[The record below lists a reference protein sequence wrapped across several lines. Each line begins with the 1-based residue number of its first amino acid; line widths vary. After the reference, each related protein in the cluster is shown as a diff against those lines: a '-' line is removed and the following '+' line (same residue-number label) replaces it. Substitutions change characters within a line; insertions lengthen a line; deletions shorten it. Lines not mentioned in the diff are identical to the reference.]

1 MFVRIRLMVSP
12 PLRST
17 PPVRYDTPREV
28 TIMRRLLLLLLVL
41 IVPAAPAH
49 ATFSIVAI
57 DPATGDLGVAVASRY
72 FAVGAVVPWAEAGV
86 GAIAT
91 QAGVNVGYGPRA
103 LELLRQ
109 GLTAQQVLDR
119 LLAEDTFPRKDAR
132 QVAIVDAKGN
142 VAVFTGD
149 AANAWR
155 GHVRGGA
162 WSAQGNILVGQ
173 HVVEA
178 MGRAFERTSDEL
190 AEKLYAAL
198 EAGDLA
204 GGDSR
209 GRQSA
214 SILVV
219 RKGGG
224 RNTNNDRYV
233 FINVDDHP
241 DPMRELRRLLNIQ
254 MGINHGSALTRALS
268 ESRFDDALTSAA
280 KLAVYQPLDAA
291 QHMRL
296 GFVAY
301 LAGRTDR
308 ALAAFARARELTLP
322 EQFKAAWEQQSARTP
337 AFRKVLDDAA
347 FVGRVFG
354 APSP

>member
-1 MFVRIRLMVSP
+1 MKN
-12 PLRST
+12 
-17 PPVRYDTPREV
+17 
-28 TIMRRLLLLLLVL
+28 LLLSAALLLASA
-41 IVPAAPAH
+41 VPAS
-49 ATFSIVAI
+49 ATFSIVGI
-57 DPATGDLGVAVASRY
+57 DPVTGDLGIAVASRY
-72 FAVGAVVPWAEAGV
+72 FAVGAVVPWADAGV
-86 GAIAT
+86 GAVAT

-109 GLTAQQVLDR
+109 GLTAQQVMDKLFE
-119 LLAEDTFPRKDAR
+119 EDTFPGKNSR
-132 QVAIVDAKGN
+132 QLAIVDARGN

-155 GHVRGGA
+155 GHVKGKT

-178 MGRAFERTSDEL
+178 MGRAFEQTNDEL

-198 EAGDLA
+198 KAGDDA

-233 FINVDDHP
+233 FVNVDDHA
-241 DPMRELRRLLNIQ
+241 DPMSELRRLMNIQ
-254 MGINHGSALTRALS
+254 MTINHGGAINRALAAGDLAKALAS
-268 ESRFDDALTSAA
+268 ADKVAGYSPNDAGVHVRA
-280 KLAVYQPLDAA
+280 
-291 QHMRL
+291 
-296 GFVAY
+296 GFIAY
-301 LAGRTDR
+301 LAGNRDR
-308 ALAAFARARELTLP
+308 ATAAFTRAKQLTLP
-322 EQFKAAWEQQSARTP
+322 AQFKALWDGQSTRTP
-337 AFRKVLDDAA
+337 AFAKVLEDRA
-347 FVGRVFG
+347 FVAAVLG
-354 APSP
+354 AQ

>member
-1 MFVRIRLMVSP
+1 
-12 PLRST
+12 
-17 PPVRYDTPREV
+17 
-28 TIMRRLLLLLLVL
+28 MRALVLFATLLLGSAT
-41 IVPAAPAH
+41 PAF
-49 ATFSIVAI
+49 ATFSIVGF
-57 DPATGDLGVAVASRY
+57 DPATGDLGIAVASRY
-72 FAVGAVVPWAEAGV
+72 FAVGAVVPWADAGV

-119 LLAEDTFPRKDAR
+119 LLAEDTFPRKEAR

-142 VAVFTGD
+142 VAVYTGD

-155 GHVRGGA
+155 GHVTGKT

-178 MGRAFERTSDEL
+178 MGRAFEATNDEL

-198 EAGDLA
+198 KAGDDA

-233 FINVDDHP
+233 FVNVDDHP
-241 DPMRELRRLLNIQ
+241 DPMHELRRLLNLQ
-254 MGINHGSALTRALS
+254 MSINWGGPLNRVAHRGQVRRRAEGGRESSPAISRSSRHSTCGWGSSPISPATA
-268 ESRFDDALTSAA
+268 SA
-280 KLAVYQPLDAA
+280 
-291 QHMRL
+291 RW
-296 GFVAY
+296 
-301 LAGRTDR
+301 RR
-308 ALAAFARARELTLP
+308 SRARRQLTLP
-322 EQFKAAWEQQSARTP
+322 AQFKTHLGQPAAKRGVQEGRRRRRAGRC
-337 AFRKVLDDAA
+337 AFPKDAIAWRPMRKLLV
-347 FVGRVFG
+347 
-354 APSP
+354 

>member
-1 MFVRIRLMVSP
+1 
-12 PLRST
+12 
-17 PPVRYDTPREV
+17 
-28 TIMRRLLLLLLVL
+28 MRHVVLALTLLLGMAL
-41 IVPAAPAH
+41 PAH

-57 DPATGDLGVAVASRY
+57 DPVTGDLGIAVASRY
-72 FAVGAVVPWAEAGV
+72 FAVGAVVPWADAGV
-86 GAIAT
+86 GAVAT

-132 QVAIVDAKGN
+132 QVAIVDARGN
-142 VAVFTGD
+142 VAAFTGD

-155 GHVRGGA
+155 GHVTGRT
-162 WSAQGNILVGQ
+162 WSAQGNILVGR

-178 MGRAFERTSDEL
+178 MGRAFEDTHDEL

-198 EAGDLA
+198 KAGDDA

-233 FINVDDHP
+233 FVNVDDHP
-241 DPMRELRRLLNIQ
+241 DPMLELRRLLNLQ
-254 MGINHGSALTRALS
+254 MSINHAGALTRALA
-268 ESRFDDALTSAA
+268 ENRFAEALASAE
-280 KLAVYQPLDAA
+280 KLAAYQPLDAA
-291 QHMRL
+291 QHVRL

-301 LAGRTDR
+301 VADRTER
-308 ALAAFARARELTLP
+308 ALAAFTRAQQLTLP
-322 EQFKAAWEQQSARTP
+322 AQFKSLWADHSARVP
-337 AFRKVLDDAA
+337 AFRIVLEDTA
-347 FVGRVFG
+347 FVAQVFAA
-354 APSP
+354 AP

>member
-1 MFVRIRLMVSP
+1 M
-12 PLRST
+12 RS
-17 PPVRYDTPREV
+17 
-28 TIMRRLLLLLLVL
+28 LLLLLAFLL
-41 IVPAAPAH
+41 LPLPAH
-49 ATFSIVAI
+49 ATFSIVAY
-57 DPATGDLGVAVASRY
+57 DPVTGDLGIAVASRY

-91 QAGVNVGYGPRA
+91 QANVNVGYGARA

-109 GLTAQQVLDR
+109 GLTAQQVMDKLFE
-119 LLAEDTFPRKDAR
+119 EDAFPGKDGR
-132 QVAIVDAKGN
+132 QIAIVDARGN

-155 GHVRGGA
+155 GHVKGKT
-162 WSAQGNILVGQ
+162 WSAQGNILVGS

-178 MGRAFERTSDEL
+178 MGRAFESTDDEL

-198 EAGDLA
+198 KAGDEA

-233 FINVDDHP
+233 FVNVVDHP
-241 DPMRELRRLLNIQ
+241 EPMRELRRLMDIQ
-254 MGINHGSALTRALS
+254 MGINHQGALKRSLRDGNFDAALKSA
-268 ESRFDDALTSAA
+268 E
-280 KLAVYQPLDAA
+280 KLATYQPLDAA
-291 QHMRL
+291 QHVRL

-301 LAGRTDR
+301 LAGKTDR
-308 ALAAFARARELTLP
+308 SLAAFNRAKQLTLP
-322 EQFKAAWEQQSARTP
+322 AQFKTAWDAAARN
-337 AFRKVLDDAA
+337 AAYKKAVDDAA
-347 FVGRVFG
+347 FVAKVFG
-354 APSP
+354 SLQ

>member
-1 MFVRIRLMVSP
+1 MHRF
-12 PLRST
+12 
-17 PPVRYDTPREV
+17 
-28 TIMRRLLLLLLVL
+28 LLLLSLLL
-41 IVPAAPAH
+41 IPAVPAQ

-57 DPATGDLGVAVASRY
+57 DPVTGDLGIAVASRY

-91 QAGVNVGYGPRA
+91 QAGVNVGYGPRG

-119 LLAEDTFPRKDAR
+119 LLAEDAFPRKDAR

-142 VAVFTGD
+142 VAVFTGE

-155 GHVRGGA
+155 GHVTGKT
-162 WSAQGNILVGQ
+162 WSAQGNILVGE

-178 MGRAFERTSDEL
+178 MGRAFDNTNDEL

-198 EAGDLA
+198 KAGDEA

-214 SILVV
+214 SILVM

-233 FINVDDHP
+233 FVNVDDHP
-241 DPMRELRRLLNIQ
+241 DPMRELRRLMDLQ
-254 MGINHGSALTRALS
+254 MSINHNSAFSRALA
-268 ESRFDDALTSAA
+268 ENRFAEALTSAD
-280 KLAVYQPLDAA
+280 KLARYQALDAA
-291 QHMRL
+291 AHIRL
-296 GFVAY
+296 GFTAY
-301 LAGRTDR
+301 LAGPQDR
-308 ALAAFARARELTLP
+308 ALAAFSRAKQLTLP
-322 EQFKAAWEQQSARTP
+322 QQFKSMWDEQLKRVP
-337 AFRKVLDDAA
+337 AFGKVAEDKS
-347 FVGRVFG
+347 FVDKIWRD
-354 APSP
+354 

>member
-1 MFVRIRLMVSP
+1 
-12 PLRST
+12 
-17 PPVRYDTPREV
+17 
-28 TIMRRLLLLLLVL
+28 MRTCFLILTLLLVPA
-41 IVPAAPAH
+41 VPAS
-49 ATFSIVAI
+49 ATFSIVAY
-57 DPATGDLGVAVASRY
+57 DPVTGDLGVAVASRY
-72 FAVGAVVPWAEAGV
+72 FAVGAVVPWADAGV

-109 GLTAQQVLDR
+109 GLTAQQVMDKLFE
-119 LLAEDTFPRKDAR
+119 EDTFPRKDGR
-132 QVAIVDAKGN
+132 QVAIIDAKGN
-142 VAVFTGD
+142 IAVFTGD

-155 GHVRGGA
+155 GHVTGKT
-162 WSAQGNILVGQ
+162 WSAQGNILVGP

-178 MGRAFERTSDEL
+178 MGRAFDTTNDEL

-198 EAGDLA
+198 KAGDEA

-241 DPMRELRRLLNIQ
+241 DPMHELRRLLNIQ
-254 MGINHGSALTRALS
+254 MGINHQSALGRAVGANDF
-268 ESRFDDALTSAA
+268 ETALKSAE
-280 KLAVYQPLDAA
+280 KLAAYQPLVAS
-291 QHMRL
+291 QHVRV
-296 GFVAY
+296 GAIAY
-301 LAGRTDR
+301 LAGKTDR
-308 ALAAFARARELTLP
+308 ALAAFARAKQLSLP
-322 EQFKAAWEQQSARTP
+322 EQFKTAWDQATRNPSYKRL
-337 AFRKVLDDAA
+337 LDDTA
-347 FVGRVFG
+347 FVAKIFAG
-354 APSP
+354 ATAPK

>member
-1 MFVRIRLMVSP
+1 
-12 PLRST
+12 
-17 PPVRYDTPREV
+17 
-28 TIMRRLLLLLLVL
+28 MRRLLLLVFVLLCRA
-41 IVPAAPAH
+41 VPAD

-57 DPATGDLGVAVASRY
+57 DPVTGDLGIAVASRY

-86 GAIAT
+86 GAVAT

-109 GLTAQQVLDR
+109 GLTAQQVLDK

-155 GHVRGGA
+155 GHITGNT
-162 WSAQGNILVGQ
+162 WSAQGNILVGR

-178 MGRAFERTSDEL
+178 MGRAFERTNDEL
-190 AEKLYAAL
+190 AERLYAAL
-198 EAGDLA
+198 AAGDEV

-241 DPMRELRRLLNIQ
+241 DPMHELRRLLNIQ
-254 MGINHGSALTRALS
+254 MGINHSGALNRALS
-268 ESRFDDALTSAA
+268 DNRASDALMSAE
-280 KLAVYQPLDAA
+280 KLARYQPLDAT
-291 QHMRL
+291 QHVRV
-296 GFVAY
+296 GFIAY
-301 LAGRTDR
+301 LAGQVDR
-308 ALAAFARARELTLP
+308 SLAAFARAKQLTLP
-322 EQFKAAWEQQSARTP
+322 QQFKTLWDEQSTRVSA
-337 AFRKVLDDAA
+337 FGKVVEDKA
-347 FVGRVFG
+347 FVVKVF
-354 APSP
+354 ASPQP

>member
-1 MFVRIRLMVSP
+1 MIP
-12 PLRST
+12 G
-17 PPVRYDTPREV
+17 
-28 TIMRRLLLLLLVL
+28 MRRLLLLAAILL
-41 IVPAAPAH
+41 APATPAF
-49 ATFSIVAI
+49 ATFSIVAF

-72 FAVGAVVPWAEAGV
+72 FAVGAVVPWADAGV
-86 GAIAT
+86 GAVAT

-109 GLTAQQVLDR
+109 GLTAQQVMDR
-119 LLAEDTFPRKDAR
+119 LFAEDTFPRKDAR

-155 GHVRGGA
+155 GHVTGKT
-162 WSAQGNILVGQ
+162 WSAQGNILVGR

-178 MGRAFERTSDEL
+178 MGRAFESTDDEL

-198 EAGDLA
+198 KAGDEA

-219 RKGGG
+219 RKRGG
-224 RNTNNDRYV
+224 RNINNDRYV

-241 DPMRELRRLLNIQ
+241 QPMQELRRLLNLQ
-254 MGINHGSALTRALS
+254 MSINHGAPLTEALTAG
-268 ESRFDDALTSAA
+268 RFDVALKAA
-280 KLAVYQPLDAA
+280 EKLATYQPLDPM
-291 QHMRL
+291 QHARL

-301 LAGRTDR
+301 LAGNRDR
-308 ALAAFARARELTLP
+308 ATAAFTRAQQLTLP
-322 EQFKAAWEQQSARTP
+322 AQFKTLWDDLSSRNAAFKTVA
-337 AFRKVLDDAA
+337 DDAA
-347 FVGRVFG
+347 LVSTLF
-354 APSP
+354 PKPQ

>member
-1 MFVRIRLMVSP
+1 MRQLMLILAV
-12 PLRST
+12 
-17 PPVRYDTPREV
+17 
-28 TIMRRLLLLLLVL
+28 LLW
-41 IVPAAPAH
+41 PALPAH

-57 DPATGDLGVAVASRY
+57 DPVTGDLGIAVASRY
-72 FAVGAVVPWAEAGV
+72 FAVGAVVPWADAGV

-142 VAVFTGD
+142 VAVYTGD

-155 GHVRGGA
+155 GHVTGKT

-178 MGRAFERTSDEL
+178 MGRAFEQTNDEL

-198 EAGDLA
+198 KAGDEA

-241 DPMRELRRLLNIQ
+241 DPMHELRRLLNLQ
-254 MGINHGSALTRALS
+254 MGINHGGALNRALA
-268 ESRFDDALTSAA
+268 ENKALDALASAER
-280 KLAVYQPLDAA
+280 LVRYNPLDPV
-291 QHMRL
+291 QHVRL

-301 LAGRTDR
+301 LAGQAERS
-308 ALAAFARARELTLP
+308 LAAMSRARQLSLP
-322 EQFKAAWEQQSARTP
+322 QQFKTMWEEQSSRVP
-337 AFRKVLDDAA
+337 AFAKIVDDKAYAA
-347 FVGRVFG
+347 RVFG
-354 APSP
+354 TTP